1 MNEQGTFSIACV
13 FFQKFLALMQTVLVL
28 LNTQYLLVVRQLTV
42 SWPKVDW
49 LRFWYIFYIKLYI
62 LVIIACGMI
71 LL

>member
-42 SWPKVDW
+42 S
-49 LRFWYIFYIKLYI
+49 
-62 LVIIACGMI
+62 
-71 LL
+71 